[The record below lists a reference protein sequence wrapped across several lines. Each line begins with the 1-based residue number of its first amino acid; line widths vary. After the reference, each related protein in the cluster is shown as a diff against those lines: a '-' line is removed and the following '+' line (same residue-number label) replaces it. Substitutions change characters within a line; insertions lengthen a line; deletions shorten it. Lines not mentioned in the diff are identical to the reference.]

1 MLSYPTQPGDLDH
14 LIADDHAVIFRL
26 LEAGSVNRRVL
37 VDQVAAAVAMHI
49 DIAESVLGPA
59 LADAGRRDEADKLHL
74 EHVEVRNHL
83 IVLARDGPG
92 EAAFEEAVSAVVG
105 VLRGHAEVEEEML
118 LPDLP
123 FEVGPEKMGVL
134 GRGYLEA
141 KRRALSSSPSRSPGS
156 DCRATGAVRHA
167 VTVDLSCDAPLELV
181 EPPMVAARP
190 NTPARD
196 AWYVNAH
203 AYGDAG
209 PPVGVP

>member
-1 MLSYPTQPGDLDH
+1 MLPYPTQPGDLDR

-26 LEAGSVNRRVL
+26 LGAGSVNRRVL

-49 DIAESVLGPA
+49 DIEESVLGPA
-59 LADAGRRDEADKLHL
+59 LADAGRRDEAGT
-74 EHVEVRNHL
+74 VPVR
-83 IVLARDGPG
+83 
-92 EAAFEEAVSAVVG
+92 
-105 VLRGHAEVEEEML
+105 
-118 LPDLP
+118 
-123 FEVGPEKMGVL
+123 
-134 GRGYLEA
+134 
-141 KRRALSSSPSRSPGS
+141 RRSRRRCRRSWARSPGS

-167 VTVDLSCDAPLELV
+167 VTVDRSCDAPLEFV